1 MTPMAD
7 SLTYLSKHF
16 RDVHFGGNWTCV
28 NLSDTLQ
35 NINWRQA
42 TTPVYNLNTIAMLVF
57 HINYYVVAIT
67 DVLMGRQLT
76 AQDKFSFDLKPINSE
91 EEWQH
96 LIHKTLQD
104 AENLAVLIENLNPSY
119 LDLEFT
125 DPKYGT
131 YYRNLLGVIEHTHYH
146 LGQIS
151 ILKKIVIER
160 EIRDKDQHA

>member
-1 MTPMAD
+1 MAD

-104 AENLAVLIENLNPSY
+104 AENLAVLIENLNHSY

>member
-1 MTPMAD
+1 MAD

-28 NLSDTLQ
+28 NLKDTLL
-35 NINWRQA
+35 NINWLHA
-42 TTPVYNLNTIAMLVF
+42 TTPVYSLNTIAMLVF
-57 HINYYVVAIT
+57 HVNYYVVAIT
-67 DVLMGRQLT
+67 DVLTGKPLT
-76 AQDKFSFDLKPINSE
+76 SQDKFSFDLKPITSE
-91 EEWQH
+91 EEWQL

-104 AENLAVLIENLNPSY
+104 AEHLAVLIENLNPSY

-151 ILKKIVIER
+151 ILKKIITETKIR
-160 EIRDKDQHA
+160 EKDQHT

>member
-1 MTPMAD
+1 MTD
-7 SLTYLSKHF
+7 SLAYLSKHF

-28 NLSDTLQ
+28 NLNDTLQ
-35 NINWRQA
+35 NINWIQA

-57 HINYYVVAIT
+57 HVNYYVVAIT
-67 DVLMGRQLT
+67 DVLTGKPLT
-76 AQDKFSFDLKPINSE
+76 SQDKFSFDLKPITSE

-96 LIHKTLQD
+96 LIQKMLQD
-104 AENLAVLIENLNPSY
+104 AKNLAILIENLNPSY

-131 YYRNLLGVIEHTHYH
+131 YYRNLLGIIEHTHYH

-151 ILKKIVIER
+151 ILKKIVIAK
-160 EIRDKDQHA
+160 EIRGKDQSA